1 MRATLLVAALLL
13 ATTASAADPMPPE
26 DAIMLSVK
34 ALRSGDL
41 QPIIDSMPAAEQE
54 ESRGNWAMVQQM
66 PGDPQKEAQFDA
78 MVAMLK
84 TPEGIDALMAQA
96 GPQLAAYNAQ
106 ATAAQIGMAQMMIP
120 AFAMQCADIP
130 EVQQML
136 MAAGGMIPGIQA
148 WVLGADFGNPDKAR
162 EALGAVSAWLK
173 AQNISTVAEL
183 KSRSYEQIVQ
193 LAGSGCELGK
203 DVASIYGGDIDGW
216 LDSIQ
221 ATSVPGATPDESV
234 VTVAM
239 TCFQKPVSFSMTL
252 VKTADGK
259 WQAKCKE
266 QIQAKMQQLGGG
278 MGGGMGGGTGGE
290 PPAEGTAPF

>member
-1 MRATLLVAALLL
+1 MRPSLLAAALLL
-13 ATTASAADPMPPE
+13 ATTASAADALAPE

-41 QPIIDSMPAAEQE
+41 QAIIDSMPAAEQE
-54 ESRGNWAMVQQM
+54 ESRANWAKFQQM
-66 PGDPQKEAQFDA
+66 PGDPQKEAEFDA

-84 TPEGIDALMAQA
+84 TPEGVAVLMAQA

-106 ATAAQIGMAQMMIP
+106 ATAAQVGMAQMMIP

-136 MAAGGMIPGIQA
+136 MTAGGMIPGIQA
-148 WVLGADFGNPDKAR
+148 WILGADFGNPAKA
-162 EALGAVSAWLK
+162 EQALVAVGAWLT
-173 AQNISTVAEL
+173 AQNITTTAEL

-203 DVASIYGGDIDGW
+203 DLASIYGGDIDGW

-221 ATSVPGATPDESV
+221 ATSAPGATPDESV

-239 TCFQKPVSFSMTL
+239 TCFQKPVSFSLTL
-252 VKTADGK
+252 LKTADGK
-259 WQAKCKE
+259 WQPKCKE
-266 QIQAKMQQLGGG
+266 
-278 MGGGMGGGTGGE
+278 
-290 PPAEGTAPF
+290 